1 MKNPIEK
8 ILKRS
13 SITSEMYHKLS
24 KLRCRLDKDMDAI
37 GKKFKKDLAK
47 AEKIAKKKL
56 KAAEQLKVWKKGGY
70 EKLARKVQKRA
81 DALIKAA
88 KKDYKLAMAKLRK

>member
-70 EKLARKVQKRA
+70 EKLASKVQKKA
-81 DALIKAA
+81 DALMRAA
-88 KKDYKLAMAKLRK
+88 KKDYKLALAKLRK